1 MNVGGLSMI
10 FPWKG
15 TVVGTYGLLIWK
27 NLIFSRVLAISQ
39 GELGL
44 TGKMGGRKSF
54 FFCLV
59 WCFFFNFS
67 SLGSD
72 THCFTLLFE
81 ILPLKNLGKK
91 GTFFPIAKLVLL
103 EIPCWASEE
112 K

>member
-39 GELGL
+39 GEFGL

-54 FFCLV
+54 FFL
-59 WCFFFNFS
+59 
-67 SLGSD
+67 LG
-72 THCFTLLFE
+72 
-81 ILPLKNLGKK
+81 
-91 GTFFPIAKLVLL
+91 LVLF
-103 EIPCWASEE
+103 
-112 K
+112 

>member
-1 MNVGGLSMI
+1 
-10 FPWKG
+10 
-15 TVVGTYGLLIWK
+15 
-27 NLIFSRVLAISQ
+27 
-39 GELGL
+39 
-44 TGKMGGRKSF
+44 MGGKAF
-54 FFCLV
+54 FFA
-59 WCFFFNFS
+59 WFGAFFKNFS